1 MATTITNE
9 CINCGA
15 CEPECP
21 NTAIYAGGAPW
32 ELNGATSPAI
42 AQDIYYIVPSKCTE
56 CVGFFDHE
64 ACAAVCPVDCC
75 IPDPANV
82 EVEGVLLAR
91 ARKLHPDETF
101 ADDAPSRFRK
111 PAAAPAP
118 PAPAPA
124 DAAAAAPAPAE
135 PPKPAAA
142 APVAAEAPAPKPAP
156 AAAPPVAPAPAAEP
170 AKPAAVAPAAAAPAA
185 AAPAAVAP
193 KPAPA
198 PAAKP
203 AAAKPA
209 VAPAAAAPAPA
220 APAAA
225 PEAAAGLAMM
235 RLPKDVGALPGPMG
249 EKHFPGELEADFNA
263 VLASVSASPVRVAP
277 APVQIV
283 FRLAEPIL
291 GAMPVGVK
299 ARLEAAVGSSGGFST
314 VRATALNL
322 ILNLILYPAVL
333 TAFAVVALGD
343 GLFSQ
348 STGGWIML
356 GVLIASAEGAWRLRE
371 GVIHAKR
378 ADELTYRGC
387 LYGLGLAP
395 IGSILARAL
404 GAGRRTERKVAFDGF
419 EGGMHEDK
427 TERDRRYGTVYTV
440 AEYANAYLV
449 RLEMPRKLPPSSLK
463 GLWNL
468 PDEMPDYDYNIV
480 LGDNV
485 LAVNASV
492 RGETIRRLSYVSS
505 AFPADFAT
513 RIEFGKPV
521 GAFKHRMRDKV
532 LEVVVLKAEAAQF
545 QRAA

>member
-21 NTAIYAGGAPW
+21 NTAIYAGEVPW
-32 ELNGATSPAI
+32 ELDGATGPAI
-42 AQDIYYIVPSKCTE
+42 AQDVYFIVPSKCTE

-82 EVEGVLLAR
+82 ENEGVLLAR

-101 ADDAPSRFRK
+101 PDDPPSRFRK
-111 PAAAPAP
+111 PAV
-118 PAPAPA
+118 
-124 DAAAAAPAPAE
+124 AAAPAADT
-135 PPKPAAA
+135 AAVAVPTPVAPA
-142 APVAAEAPAPKPAP
+142 APVPAEAPKPAP
-156 AAAPPVAPAPAAEP
+156 AAAAPVAE
-170 AKPAAVAPAAAAPAA
+170 AA

-193 KPAPA
+193 KPATA
-198 PAAKP
+198 PVAE
-203 AAAKPA
+203 AKPA
-209 VAPAAAAPAPA
+209 VAPTAAAPAAEAPKPA
-220 APAAA
+220 AVAAA
-225 PEAAAGLAMM
+225 HAPVATVAAESLAMM
-235 RLPKDVGALPGPMG
+235 RLPKDIGALPGPIG
-249 EKHFPGELEADFNA
+249 EKHFPGELEADFDA
-263 VLASVSASPVRVAP
+263 VLASVNASPVRVAP
-277 APVQIV
+277 VPVQIA

-299 ARLEAAVGSSGGFST
+299 ARLEEAVGSSAGFSR

-322 ILNLILYPAVL
+322 ILNLILYPAIL
-333 TAFAVVALGD
+333 TAFAVVVLGD
-343 GLFSQ
+343 QLFSQ
-348 STGGWIML
+348 STGGWIIL
-356 GVLIASAEGAWRLRE
+356 GVLIASAEAAWRLRE
-371 GVIHAKR
+371 GVIHAKP
-378 ADELTYRGC
+378 AAELTYRGC
-387 LYGLGLAP
+387 WYGLGLAP
-395 IGSILARAL
+395 IGSMLARAG
-404 GAGRRTERKVAFDGF
+404 GAGRKTERRAAFDGF
-419 EGGMHEDK
+419 EGTMHEDK

-480 LGDNV
+480 LGDNL
-485 LAVNASV
+485 LAINAST

-505 AFPADFAT
+505 AFPADFTT

-521 GAFKHRMRDKV
+521 AAFKHRMRDKV

-545 QRAA
+545 QHAA